1 MISEL
6 RPYQVEALANIRDS
20 VRGGVRRLVVQ
31 AATGA
36 GKTKLAAAIVEGAR
50 GKNSRVAFCVPAI
63 ALVDQTVESF
73 YAEGIRDIGVIQAN
87 HEMTDWSRPVQVCSI
102 QTIRR
107 RGFPE
112 ANVVMFDEIH
122 QLHEAHKTWLTHP
135 DWQNVPMIGLS
146 ATPWTK
152 GLGKYFN
159 SLLIA
164 ATTSDLIDQGYL
176 SPFRVFATG
185 HPDLSDVKTVAGDYH
200 EGQLSDAMQKGEL
213 TADIIRTWQQKWNQG
228 KTLCFGVDKAHAKS
242 IQERFEH
249 VGISCGYQDADTS
262 ADERRE
268 IKAKFHD
275 GRYQVVSNIQT
286 LCLDEKTE
294 ILTASGWVGI
304 EDMNYSHL
312 IAAWAEDRIEFTP
325 PKFIVKRDRQ
335 PNERMVSVN
344 GRMQNIRV
352 TSNHRMLWSK
362 TKKNFEIVS
371 AESIVGKVGNIP
383 VSGFAPP
390 RSFSFPKIEESVYHR
405 RHISLTHSLRKK
417 GKSRQEAEDL
427 AVAHREHIETN
438 CQPKVPSALSLDECR
453 FIGFWLG
460 DGTRSGGR
468 FTISQSKRYPAIIAW
483 CSNLLERLGLHHTV
497 MIYPPAAKSTFESV
511 RWCFST
517 GRGGGDQARIGGLS
531 PLMPYLEK
539 NGTDLFWGLD
549 REQFSALLEGYWM
562 ADGNH
567 GDGVTKKERGW
578 RIFGRNKPL
587 FDLLQAVGECRG
599 YRISLTVDKSKHR
612 KTPFYRITWVDRTAV
627 LLLREK
633 FSLENDFKPERV
645 WCVTSTTGNLI
656 TRREGKVAVVG
667 NTTGVDWDVRC
678 LILARPTRS
687 EMLYVQIIGR
697 ALRTA
702 DGKDYAMI
710 LDHSDTTAKLGF
722 VTDIHHEHLDD
733 GKPPTKAE
741 AKEKKEPL
749 PKECSECAYLKPPK
763 TKICPNCGHESK
775 VRSDIMEA
783 DGELVEWTPGKR
795 AKAKSRH
802 EYTESEQRQF
812 YAQLKA
818 HGIAKGYSSGWAYH
832 KFFEKFKAK
841 PPYSFK
847 SDPPAAEISPEV
859 VMWIRSRQ
867 IAWAKSKRNTG
878 SSADAQ

>member
-164 ATTSDLIDQGYL
+164 ATTSDLIEQGYL

-185 HPDLSDVKTVAGDYH
+185 HPDLSEVKTVAGDYH
-200 EGQLSDAMQKGEL
+200 EGQLSEAMQKGEL
-213 TADIIRTWQQKWNQG
+213 TADIVRTYKEKWG
-228 KTLCFGVDKAHAKS
+228 KGQTLCFGVDKAHAKS

-249 VGISCGYQDADTS
+249 AGISCGYQDADTS

-268 IKAKFHD
+268 IKRKFHS
-275 GRYQVVSNIQT
+275 GEYEVVSNIQT
-286 LCLDEKTE
+286 L
-294 ILTASGWVGI
+294 
-304 EDMNYSHL
+304 
-312 IAAWAEDRIEFTP
+312 
-325 PKFIVKRDRQ
+325 
-335 PNERMVSVN
+335 
-344 GRMQNIRV
+344 
-352 TSNHRMLWSK
+352 
-362 TKKNFEIVS
+362 
-371 AESIVGKVGNIP
+371 
-383 VSGFAPP
+383 
-390 RSFSFPKIEESVYHR
+390 
-405 RHISLTHSLRKK
+405 
-417 GKSRQEAEDL
+417 
-427 AVAHREHIETN
+427 
-438 CQPKVPSALSLDECR
+438 
-453 FIGFWLG
+453 
-460 DGTRSGGR
+460 
-468 FTISQSKRYPAIIAW
+468 
-483 CSNLLERLGLHHTV
+483 
-497 MIYPPAAKSTFESV
+497 
-511 RWCFST
+511 
-517 GRGGGDQARIGGLS
+517 
-531 PLMPYLEK
+531 
-539 NGTDLFWGLD
+539 
-549 REQFSALLEGYWM
+549 
-562 ADGNH
+562 
-567 GDGVTKKERGW
+567 
-578 RIFGRNKPL
+578 
-587 FDLLQAVGECRG
+587 
-599 YRISLTVDKSKHR
+599 
-612 KTPFYRITWVDRTAV
+612 
-627 LLLREK
+627 
-633 FSLENDFKPERV
+633 
-645 WCVTSTTGNLI
+645 
-656 TRREGKVAVVG
+656 
-667 NTTGVDWDVRC
+667 TTGVDWKVSC

-733 GKPPTKAE
+733 GKPPTKSE

-795 AKAKSRH
+795 APKSKPKPASD
-802 EYTESEQRQF
+802 YTDAERVAFFRE
-812 YAQLKA
+812 LKA
-818 HGIAKGYSSGWAYH
+818 YAIAHDYKPGWPMVKWKD
-832 KFFEKFKAK
+832 KFNMW
-841 PPYSFK
+841 PPRFYNQLL
-847 SDPPAAEISPEV
+847 PAEEVSPTV
-859 VMWIRSRQ
+859 SLWIRSQNIR
-867 IAWAKSKRNTG
+867 WAKSKRNQ
-878 SSADAQ
+878 SVAVDAS